1 MEIEQKIDILKNIFN
16 MDIHNINLII
26 PKITNINI
34 WPIMDILYCY
44 LDKPDIVF
52 KIFNQYSNYEL
63 NIISYMIKT
72 NFLTY
77 KQCTELLNLNGL
89 QIRLIFYMINIIL
102 LSNTKYINKIFMIFE
117 IFKNMDDNTLI
128 NFYKIRQKVNIYFKI
143 NFMQIYYLCRDLNNE
158 QVDRFID
165 SMNNG
170 YSYDD
175 SYINAVL
182 E

>member
-1 MEIEQKIDILKNIFN
+1 

-72 NFLTY
+72 NFT
-77 KQCTELLNLNGL
+77 TSL
-89 QIRLIFYMINIIL
+89 QTTIPSNII
-102 LSNTKYINKIFMIFE
+102 TVPIKTTI
-117 IFKNMDDNTLI
+117 
-128 NFYKIRQKVNIYFKI
+128 
-143 NFMQIYYLCRDLNNE
+143 
-158 QVDRFID
+158 
-165 SMNNG
+165 
-170 YSYDD
+170 
-175 SYINAVL
+175 INAPTTKKIV
-182 E
+182 